1 MLQDG
6 QSSETVGVD
15 VVMVYIGKDVTKWD
29 WGANKQGLSKQKFGK

>member
-6 QSSETVGVD
+6 QSSETVGDD

-29 WGANKQGLSKQKFGK
+29 RGVNK

>member
-15 VVMVYIGKDVTKWD
+15 VVMVYIAKDVTKWYR
-29 WGANKQGLSKQKFGK
+29 GANK